1 LTIGLDQEAKYLRTI
16 DVQGADYTEKVGTE
30 VDKSRSSTCYKNTLA
45 PSEYRYK
52 ECGWRDGDRLNR
64 NRLTEGRK

>member
-30 VDKSRSSTCYKNTLA
+30 VDNQGAAPATRTLWHRANIATKSA
-45 PSEYRYK
+45 
-52 ECGWRDGDRLNR
+52 DGGMA
-64 NRLTEGRK
+64 TG